1 MKKEKKYS
9 SSELETII
17 NKLKTKNG
25 QLSVDEIR
33 SLTDLPEEKA
43 PSFLAVWNTLDEFRR
58 ESIMRTMLATAS
70 ADMLLDYTAI
80 VSSDL
85 ANANPVIRRIA
96 LNLMQDIRKSAFLDQ
111 VIHLAQTD
119 PDPEVQKDAIEI
131 LGFFLNDL
139 IEKKHQ
145 AHKTDRARAALLSL
159 LEEKREDI
167 RFQAMQALAYL
178 DDDTIRPLIRH
189 CFTCHDP
196 NVLCAGLRAVQRSM
210 NDQWVQDVLENLEHE
225 DHTVRLEAIRAA
237 GALQMRSA
245 LDKILLLLTQFDR
258 LDEETLDAAILAASQ
273 IGGDEAAEMLSLLE
287 EALASDEETADLF
300 EQAHAN
306 LDLIEFES
314 KMFSEDNE
322 SNAESDESEYD
333 ENDFY
338 YLGLLRE
345 RISELPDYMNDDDS
359 SEDDSMDQKFSFDFE
374 GEDNDFEDDLD
385 FGDDE
390 EDASH
395 LHPLNH
401 HHPFE
406 KIEEIDWSQ
415 YRIIENWDDEKSFD
429 DLGHSKLDDS
439 ADDFL
444 KKFS

>member
-1 MKKEKKYS
+1 MKKEKKYP
-9 SSELETII
+9 SSELEAII
-17 NKLKTKNG
+17 TKLKTKNG

-43 PSFLAVWNTLDEFRR
+43 HSFLAVWNTLDELRR

-80 VSSDL
+80 VSGDL
-85 ANANPVIRRIA
+85 ANANLVIRRIA
-96 LNLMQDIRKSAFLDQ
+96 LNLMQDIRNSVFLDQ

-139 IEKKHQ
+139 IGKKHQ

-159 LEEKREDI
+159 LEAKREDI
-167 RFQAMQALAYL
+167 RFQAMQALAYW
-178 DDDTIRPLIRH
+178 DDEAIRPLIRH

-196 NVLCAGLRAVQRSM
+196 GVLCAGLKAVQRSM
-210 NDQWVQDVLENLEHE
+210 NDLWVQDVLENLDHE

-237 GALQMRSA
+237 GALQTRSA
-245 LDKILLLLTQFDR
+245 LNKILLLLTQFDR

-273 IGGDEAAEMLSLLE
+273 IGGDEAAEMISLLE
-287 EALASDEETADLF
+287 ETLASDEETADLF

-306 LDLIEFES
+306 LELIEFES
-314 KMFSEDNE
+314 KMFSEDSE
-322 SNAESDESEYD
+322 PNADSDESEYD

-345 RISELPDYMNDDDS
+345 RISELSDYMNDDDS
-359 SEDDSMDQKFSFDFE
+359 SEDDDADQDYSFA
-374 GEDNDFEDDLD
+374 GEDDSEDDLD
-385 FGDDE
+385 FDDDE

-395 LHPLNH
+395 LHHLSH

-415 YRIIENWDDEKSFD
+415 YRIIENWDDEKNFD